1 MSNTAEPRIV
11 EPNSWKRWWRVG
23 AQLGWR
29 VWLTILPLSLI
40 VGVGASWLSL
50 QMWGLGFF
58 VLMALS
64 GLWQAALLHTAE
76 RAASGKRVDVS
87 TPVEGWLSM
96 WRLPQKQAVEQIK
109 VRTVVSVVMTA
120 LLTLLVL
127 LPVYLFSAVND
138 PGVAAKTPPD
148 QDDVTA
154 LKLFFQCAANWVVVF
169 LWSWLFQRGG
179 SVSMANMLV
188 RKYQLGWE
196 EAHALVE
203 RAVSRNRSNF
213 IALAMSFVVIT
224 VLMFLAP
231 WLVFLAEVMWA
242 CVITVAAR
250 DIFEQKEDLDPQ
262 EARVSATSLATAR

>member
-11 EPNSWKRWWRVG
+11 EPNSWRRWWRVG
-23 AQLGWR
+23 AKLGWR

-96 WRLPQKQAVEQIK
+96 WRLPQKQAIEQIK
-109 VRTVVSVVMTA
+109 ARGVISVVAALVMTV
-120 LLTLLVL
+120 LVL
-127 LPVYLFSAVND
+127 VPVYLFMAFGET
-138 PGVAAKTPPD
+138 GVTAKTPSAPED
-148 QDDVTA
+148 ATA
-154 LKLFFQCAANWVVVF
+154 LKLFLQCAANWVVIF
-169 LWSWLFQRGG
+169 LWSWLLQRGG

-188 RKYQLGWE
+188 RKYQLSWE

-213 IALAMSFVVIT
+213 MALAMSFVVIT

-250 DIFEQKEDLDPQ
+250 DIFEQKEALDPQ